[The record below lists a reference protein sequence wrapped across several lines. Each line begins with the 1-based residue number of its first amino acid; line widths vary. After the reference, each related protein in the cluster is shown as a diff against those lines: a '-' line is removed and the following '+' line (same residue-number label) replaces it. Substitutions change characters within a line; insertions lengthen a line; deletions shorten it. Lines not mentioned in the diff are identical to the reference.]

1 MKKVQRRK
9 IKQKLFVYCVL
20 LFVGDIKNLECFI
33 LKNYILPREKLE
45 SDRNNAS
52 YYYLNRQ

>member
-9 IKQKLFVYCVL
+9 IKQKLLVYCVL

-33 LKNYILPREKLE
+33 LKNYILPREKLLLFGSSIICE
-45 SDRNNAS
+45 NKN
-52 YYYLNRQ
+52 Q

>member
-9 IKQKLFVYCVL
+9 TKQKLFVYCVL
-20 LFVGDIKNLECFI
+20 LFVGDIKNLEYFI

-45 SDRNNAS
+45 GDRNNAS
-52 YYYLNRQ
+52 YYYLDRQ